1 MSYVIVAILL
11 YIGYRFVAGFLWPV
25 YKATSKVKKHFQSM
39 QENMQNP
46 ESFGAYPNSP
56 ESEKPKFDLGGE
68 YIQYEEIKE
77 K

>member
-1 MSYVIVAILL
+1 MLYIIVVVLL
-11 YIGYRFVAGFLWPV
+11 YIGYKFVTGFLWPV
-25 YKATSKVKKHFQSM
+25 YKATSQVKKHFQTM

-46 ESFGAYPNSP
+46 ESNQSYSTPI

-68 YIQYEEIKE
+68 YIKYEEIKE

>member
-1 MSYVIVAILL
+1 MSYIILAILL
-11 YIGYRFVAGFLWPV
+11 FIGYRFVTGLLWPV
-25 YKATSKVKKHFQSM
+25 YKATRQVKKHFQTM
-39 QENMQNP
+39 QENMQSTVN
-46 ESFGAYPNSP
+46 ENVYPNTP